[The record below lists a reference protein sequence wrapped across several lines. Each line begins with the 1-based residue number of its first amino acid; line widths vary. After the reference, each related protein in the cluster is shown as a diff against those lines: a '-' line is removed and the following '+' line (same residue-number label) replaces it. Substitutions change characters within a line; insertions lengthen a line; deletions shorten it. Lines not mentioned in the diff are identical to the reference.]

1 MKKIIILA
9 VVSIVLTQAQAQKQY
24 YTKTAKISF
33 NNKTNVQTIDAVNN
47 AVTAVIDSKTGTV
60 AFSLLIKSF
69 TFSKALM
76 QQHFNDNYM
85 ESGKYPKADF
95 KGTITNNAD
104 IKYTTNGTYTAKVK
118 GKLTMHN
125 ITKDVTTNATIT
137 VKDGK
142 VSAATN
148 FAVAL
153 ADYNIK
159 SDQIAKTAT
168 ISINT
173 GNLTVK

>member
-1 MKKIIILA
+1 MKKIIIIAL
-9 VVSIVLTQAQAQKQY
+9 VSIALTQAQAQKQY
-24 YTKTAKISF
+24 YTKTAKVSL
-33 NNKTNVQTIDAVNN
+33 NNKTAVQTIDAVNN
-47 AVTAVIDSKTGTV
+47 AATAVIDSKNGTV

-85 ESGKYPKADF
+85 ESGKFPKSDF

-125 ITKDVTTNATIT
+125 VAKDVITNATIT
-137 VKDGK
+137 IKDGK
-142 VSAATN
+142 VSAVSSFSIN
-148 FAVAL
+148 L
-153 ADYNIK
+153 ADYSIK

-173 GNLTVK
+173 GSLTVK